1 MPLLSHSVVFFAIL
15 SLDEI
20 NNCICFS
27 DYIIFILRKNESI
40 KFKYWKN
47 VRKFER
53 EKTIGTIY
61 NSGHPIDDIQRVS
74 GFISR
79 SSVS

>member
-1 MPLLSHSVVFFAIL
+1 MPLLSYSVVFSLFYPLMRLITASVFLIIL
-15 SLDEI
+15 YL
-20 NNCICFS
+20 F
-27 DYIIFILRKNESI
+27 LRKNESI

-53 EKTIGTIY
+53 EKTIVAIY
-61 NSGHPIDDIQRVS
+61 NSGHSIDDIQRVS

>member
-15 SLDEI
+15 SLAEI
-20 NNCICFS
+20 NNCICLS

-40 KFKYWKN
+40 QFKYWKN

-53 EKTIGTIY
+53 EKTIVAIY
-61 NSGHPIDDIQRVS
+61 NSGHAIDDIQRVS

>member
-1 MPLLSHSVVFFAIL
+1 MSLLSYSVVFLLFYPLMRLITASVFLIIL
-15 SLDEI
+15 YL
-20 NNCICFS
+20 F
-27 DYIIFILRKNESI
+27 LRKNESI

-53 EKTIGTIY
+53 EKTIVAIY
-61 NSGHPIDDIQRVS
+61 NSGHSIDDIQRVS

>member
-1 MPLLSHSVVFFAIL
+1 M
-15 SLDEI
+15 
-20 NNCICFS
+20 
-27 DYIIFILRKNESI
+27 ILRKNESI

-53 EKTIGTIY
+53 EKTIGAIY